1 MWILAQTKSKR
12 EKTAAINI
20 RNQGFKVF
28 LPTIN
33 IRKYSNSE
41 WKDAV
46 ELLFPGYIFINV
58 KDNEEKI
65 GSLSYTTGVFKL
77 LIDRVSGFPYVMKQS
92 LIDNI
97 NKNNQLNINSLK
109 KGSKV
114 NFTKGISVLS
124 GIFVEKRGSKRAS
137 ILINILNEL
146 REVVVDYDDI
156 QPTYY

>member
-12 EKTAAINI
+12 EKTAEINI
-20 RNQGFKVF
+20 KNQGFKVF

-33 IRKYSNSE
+33 VRKYSNSE

-46 ELLFPGYIFINV
+46 ELLFPGYIFINAEN
-58 KDNEEKI
+58 NEEKI
-65 GSLSYTTGVFKL
+65 GSLSYTTGVLKL
-77 LIDRVSGFPYVMKQS
+77 LVDRVSGFPYVMKQS

-97 NKNNQLNINSLK
+97 NINNNLNINSLK

-124 GIFVEKRGSKRAS
+124 GIFVEKKGSKRAS
-137 ILINILNEL
+137 ILINILNESH
-146 REVVVDYDDI
+146 EVVVDYDDI